1 MKKPMYFNEN
11 AQIYFKEIAISE
23 LTVSEKIS
31 MLIADITH

>member
-1 MKKPMYFNEN
+1 MHRF
-11 AQIYFKEIAISE
+11 ILKEIAISE